1 MQKRQRLTEIPYSSG
16 TGCRLSADRHRSCV
30 PQTPQA
36 HLRAVCAEDTPLPAL
51 VCKAVADAR
60 HAETPATDGNP
71 PQFGHW
77 GPAGGGPNS
86 TCDVGLPLGL
96 TSGLGRD
103 RGESGGLRGVLVAPA
118 RRREKLGRLFIGIVG
133 SGCTRSRIMRLGLV
147 RVRTV
152 DIKGTG
158 GITG

>member
-1 MQKRQRLTEIPYSSG
+1 MY
-16 TGCRLSADRHRSCV
+16 
-30 PQTPQA
+30 
-36 HLRAVCAEDTPLPAL
+36 VCSQNRDQGL
-51 VCKAVADAR
+51 
-60 HAETPATDGNP
+60 
-71 PQFGHW
+71 
-77 GPAGGGPNS
+77 GPNS
-86 TCDVGLPLGL
+86 ACDVALPLEL

>member
-1 MQKRQRLTEIPYSSG
+1 M
-16 TGCRLSADRHRSCV
+16 AF
-30 PQTPQA
+30 QA
-36 HLRAVCAEDTPLPAL
+36 HAKNLCSFAQAAFSL
-51 VCKAVADAR
+51 
-60 HAETPATDGNP
+60 
-71 PQFGHW
+71 
-77 GPAGGGPNS
+77 AGGGGIRLRQGRPNS
-86 TCDVGLPLGL
+86 TCDVALPLEL

-118 RRREKLGRLFIGIVG
+118 RRRVKLGRLFIGIVG

>member
-1 MQKRQRLTEIPYSSG
+1 MRQLLTPIIAAPKQKDRLPW
-16 TGCRLSADRHRSCV
+16 RM
-30 PQTPQA
+30 
-36 HLRAVCAEDTPLPAL
+36 
-51 VCKAVADAR
+51 
-60 HAETPATDGNP
+60 
-71 PQFGHW
+71 
-77 GPAGGGPNS
+77 GPNS
-86 TCDVGLPLGL
+86 ACDVGLPLEL

>member
-1 MQKRQRLTEIPYSSG
+1 MPTSLLWQ
-16 TGCRLSADRHRSCV
+16 
-30 PQTPQA
+30 
-36 HLRAVCAEDTPLPAL
+36 L
-51 VCKAVADAR
+51 VC
-60 HAETPATDGNP
+60 TPHVQIFLVSGKSLHGSSANTDP
-71 PQFGHW
+71 GHR
-77 GPAGGGPNS
+77 AGTDQGPNS
-86 TCDVGLPLGL
+86 ACDVALPLEL

-118 RRREKLGRLFIGIVG
+118 RRRVKLGRLFIGIVG

>member
-1 MQKRQRLTEIPYSSG
+1 MYWTRWGRFKWPGGVSVPTEIE
-16 TGCRLSADRHRSCV
+16 H
-30 PQTPQA
+30 
-36 HLRAVCAEDTPLPAL
+36 E
-51 VCKAVADAR
+51 AR
-60 HAETPATDGNP
+60 R
-71 PQFGHW
+71 
-77 GPAGGGPNS
+77 PNS
-86 TCDVGLPLGL
+86 TCDVALPLEL

>member
-1 MQKRQRLTEIPYSSG
+1 ME
-16 TGCRLSADRHRSCV
+16 RS
-30 PQTPQA
+30 PT
-36 HLRAVCAEDTPLPAL
+36 
-51 VCKAVADAR
+51 
-60 HAETPATDGNP
+60 
-71 PQFGHW
+71 W
-77 GPAGGGPNS
+77 GPNS
-86 TCDVGLPLGL
+86 ACDVGLPLEL

-133 SGCTRSRIMRLGLV
+133 SGCARSRIMRLGLV

>member
-1 MQKRQRLTEIPYSSG
+1 MCEAMKNSG
-16 TGCRLSADRHRSCV
+16 PRRVKYRAGLNHAVDNDHVGHCQSHGRW
-30 PQTPQA
+30 
-36 HLRAVCAEDTPLPAL
+36 LRIMLCS
-51 VCKAVADAR
+51 K
-60 HAETPATDGNP
+60 
-71 PQFGHW
+71 
-77 GPAGGGPNS
+77 GPNS
-86 TCDVGLPLGL
+86 TCDVALPLEL

>member
-1 MQKRQRLTEIPYSSG
+1 MKFRETTRWVGGRDLGAAAGCSVAVQGLRLRLRR
-16 TGCRLSADRHRSCV
+16 TGLFLNSV
-30 PQTPQA
+30 
-36 HLRAVCAEDTPLPAL
+36 LYLLFAL
-51 VCKAVADAR
+51 GR
-60 HAETPATDGNP
+60 
-71 PQFGHW
+71 
-77 GPAGGGPNS
+77 PNS
-86 TCDVGLPLGL
+86 ACDVGLPLEL

-103 RGESGGLRGVLVAPA
+103 RGESGGFGGVLVAPA

>member
-1 MQKRQRLTEIPYSSG
+1 MDVT
-16 TGCRLSADRHRSCV
+16 RSELV
-30 PQTPQA
+30 RKDA
-36 HLRAVCAEDTPLPAL
+36 HGREKQPC
-51 VCKAVADAR
+51 
-60 HAETPATDGNP
+60 
-71 PQFGHW
+71 
-77 GPAGGGPNS
+77 GPNS
-86 TCDVGLPLGL
+86 ACDVGLPLEL

-103 RGESGGLRGVLVAPA
+103 RGESGGFGGVLVAPA

>member
-1 MQKRQRLTEIPYSSG
+1 VVPMQAQICFRASHACHELGSLCSELRSEL
-16 TGCRLSADRHRSCV
+16 LSCK
-30 PQTPQA
+30 
-36 HLRAVCAEDTPLPAL
+36 LRTAGNTRRVSQPTTL
-51 VCKAVADAR
+51 VVA
-60 HAETPATDGNP
+60 
-71 PQFGHW
+71 W
-77 GPAGGGPNS
+77 GPNS
-86 TCDVGLPLGL
+86 TCDVALPLEL

-118 RRREKLGRLFIGIVG
+118 RRRVKLGRLFIGIVG

>member
-1 MQKRQRLTEIPYSSG
+1 MHLSHTCLRFAAEYALLYLEKSLCIFTMWLVISKR
-16 TGCRLSADRHRSCV
+16 
-30 PQTPQA
+30 
-36 HLRAVCAEDTPLPAL
+36 
-51 VCKAVADAR
+51 
-60 HAETPATDGNP
+60 
-71 PQFGHW
+71 
-77 GPAGGGPNS
+77 GPNS
-86 TCDVGLPLGL
+86 ACDVGLPLEL

-103 RGESGGLRGVLVAPA
+103 RGESGGFGGVLVAPA

>member
-1 MQKRQRLTEIPYSSG
+1 M
-16 TGCRLSADRHRSCV
+16 
-30 PQTPQA
+30 
-36 HLRAVCAEDTPLPAL
+36 
-51 VCKAVADAR
+51 
-60 HAETPATDGNP
+60 TPACTCTATVDP
-71 PQFGHW
+71 VDAHQVPVHR
-77 GPAGGGPNS
+77 PAKKRPNS
-86 TCDVGLPLGL
+86 ACDVGLPLEL

-103 RGESGGLRGVLVAPA
+103 RGESGGFGGVLVAPA

-133 SGCTRSRIMRLGLV
+133 SGCARSRIMRLGLV

>member
-1 MQKRQRLTEIPYSSG
+1 MDPLLKKDGLMIPGNDWPASN
-16 TGCRLSADRHRSCV
+16 HWW
-30 PQTPQA
+30 
-36 HLRAVCAEDTPLPAL
+36 AVY
-51 VCKAVADAR
+51 
-60 HAETPATDGNP
+60 
-71 PQFGHW
+71 
-77 GPAGGGPNS
+77 GPNS
-86 TCDVGLPLGL
+86 TCDVALPLEL

>member
-1 MQKRQRLTEIPYSSG
+1 VYELFT
-16 TGCRLSADRHRSCV
+16 TSADGVSIGEPRSERV
-30 PQTPQA
+30 QTD
-36 HLRAVCAEDTPLPAL
+36 LDE
-51 VCKAVADAR
+51 K
-60 HAETPATDGNP
+60 
-71 PQFGHW
+71 
-77 GPAGGGPNS
+77 GPNS
-86 TCDVGLPLGL
+86 ACDVALPLEL

-118 RRREKLGRLFIGIVG
+118 RRRVKPGRLFIGIVG

-147 RVRTV
+147 RVSTV

>member
-1 MQKRQRLTEIPYSSG
+1 MNQGSGVFTAKKHKRLDGQIAHVYTE
-16 TGCRLSADRHRSCV
+16 
-30 PQTPQA
+30 
-36 HLRAVCAEDTPLPAL
+36 
-51 VCKAVADAR
+51 
-60 HAETPATDGNP
+60 
-71 PQFGHW
+71 
-77 GPAGGGPNS
+77 GPNS
-86 TCDVGLPLGL
+86 ACDVALPLEL

-118 RRREKLGRLFIGIVG
+118 RRREKLGRLFMGIVG

>member
-1 MQKRQRLTEIPYSSG
+1 MVGLELGSRLGRADSDAT
-16 TGCRLSADRHRSCV
+16 TGVDVES
-30 PQTPQA
+30 
-36 HLRAVCAEDTPLPAL
+36 L
-51 VCKAVADAR
+51 VR
-60 HAETPATDGNP
+60 
-71 PQFGHW
+71 
-77 GPAGGGPNS
+77 GPNS
-86 TCDVGLPLGL
+86 ACDVGLPLEL

-103 RGESGGLRGVLVAPA
+103 RGESGGLGGVLVAPA